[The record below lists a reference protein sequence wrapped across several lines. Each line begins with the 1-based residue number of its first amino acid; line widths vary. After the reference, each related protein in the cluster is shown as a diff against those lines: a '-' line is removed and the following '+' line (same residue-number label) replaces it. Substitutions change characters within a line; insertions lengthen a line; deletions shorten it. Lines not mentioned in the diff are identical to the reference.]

1 MEMRGM
7 WETFREGLKNDSI
20 DDLITMAGFI
30 KEELKRRGA
39 SSAWR
44 AVE

>member
-1 MEMRGM
+1 M
-7 WETFREGLKNDSI
+7 WESFRDGLKTESI
-20 DDLITMAGFI
+20 DDLITMAGI
-30 KEELKRRGA
+30 IREELKRRGA

>member
-1 MEMRGM
+1 V
-7 WETFREGLKNDSI
+7 WEAFREGLKKQSI
-20 DDLITMAGFI
+20 DDLITMAGI
-30 KEELKRRGA
+30 IREELKRRGA